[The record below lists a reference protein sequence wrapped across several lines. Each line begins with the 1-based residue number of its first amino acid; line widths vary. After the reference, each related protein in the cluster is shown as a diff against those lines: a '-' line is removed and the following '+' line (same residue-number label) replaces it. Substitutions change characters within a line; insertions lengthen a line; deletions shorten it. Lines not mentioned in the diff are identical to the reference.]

1 MNIYELKVRKKET
14 IKELYDIWEK
24 SVRATHLFLTENDIK
39 NISQYVMPAL
49 KKVENLIILEYK
61 NKIAGFIGIENK
73 KIEMLFL
80 DPVNAGL
87 GFGRKLIEYA
97 KKNYKV
103 NEVVVNEQNENA
115 YKFYEHMGF
124 KVYKRSE
131 YDEQGNSFPI
141 LYMRF

>member
-97 KKNYKV
+97 KKNYRV
-103 NEVVVNEQNENA
+103 NEVAVNEQNENA

>member
-24 SVRATHLFLTENDIK
+24 SVIATHLFLTENDIK
-39 NISQYVMPAL
+39 NISKYVMPAL
-49 KKVENLIILEYK
+49 EKIGSLIILEYK

-80 DPVNAGL
+80 DPINIGL
-87 GFGRKLIEYA
+87 GFGRKLIEYV
-97 KKNYKV
+97 KENYGV
-103 NEVVVNEQNENA
+103 NEVAVNEQNENA
-115 YKFYEHMGF
+115 HKFYEHMGF

-131 YDEQGNSFPI
+131 YDEQGNHFPI